1 MAGRIRRWLPLLAL
15 SAGIFLFG
23 LSLVVIGIEAAE
35 ADPEPLEPSAFTS
48 ANGTAMLAYPTKY
61 FGYESQRV
69 EVAYTFPVALGDAL
83 VVDCEGYGA
92 LLRGERVTP
101 LLAFTG
107 LKEGAFVVSFQTLPT
122 GAHYDIVVDPQT
134 GARTFC
140 EPVVVF
146 AWQIAGEDA
155 TSNRPTASVTL
166 HTTPF
171 DQGRGWVL
179 LVLLTASSVL
189 ALLGGLAWA
198 QRRSP
203 GATPA
208 SDATVVEVL
217 RASLDGMGEQLQRT
231 RRHLQF
237 AGVLGIFLWYPVLV
251 PWAWREAAET
261 DVNAVFPWA
270 IAGLTLIFLIVLTGL
285 WVREL
290 HRLDCEILSW
300 RSRMVE
306 LREREVGL
314 LQTLEQG
321 R

>member
-1 MAGRIRRWLPLLAL
+1 MAGRARRWLPLLAL
-15 SAGIFLFG
+15 GAGIFLFG
-23 LSLVVIGIEAAE
+23 LSLVVIGIEAAGV
-35 ADPEPLEPSAFTS
+35 DPRPLEPSAFTS
-48 ANGTAMLAYPTKY
+48 ANGTALLAYPTKY
-61 FGYESQRV
+61 FGAGTEHI
-69 EVAYTFPVALGDAL
+69 EVAYTFPQAPGDAL

-101 LLAFTG
+101 LIAFTG
-107 LKEGAFVVSFQTLPT
+107 LREGAFVVSHQTLPT

-146 AWQIAGEDA
+146 AWPIAGDA
-155 TSNRPTASVTL
+155 SANRPDASVAA
-166 HTTPF
+166 HRVAF
-171 DQGRGWVL
+171 DMGRQGIL
-179 LVLLTASSVL
+179 LVLLTASSLL

-198 QRRSP
+198 RRRSP
-203 GATPA
+203 AATPA
-208 SDATVVEVL
+208 SDATTLEVL

-231 RRHLQF
+231 RHHLQL

-251 PWAWREAAET
+251 PWAWREAAQT
-261 DVNAVFPWA
+261 DVSAAFPWA
-270 IAGLTLIFLIVLTGL
+270 IAGLTLAFLVVLTAL

-290 HRLDCEILSW
+290 HRLDREILAW
-300 RSRMVE
+300 RGRMGQ
-306 LREREVGL
+306 LREREAGL